1 MNYLSSL
8 DGLDDVLDVNPL
20 EGDGR
25 EVDGL
30 GRTLLTTLTTD
41 GQVLKTK
48 IVFVET
54 NLFGD
59 LIITFYATNF
69 IHFISGRK
77 ITARTNYY
85 LSK

>member
-59 LIITFYATNF
+59 LITFCATNF

-77 ITARTNYY
+77 ITARKKLILN
-85 LSK
+85 KK